1 MRSVSQ
7 RMASSNDE
15 IDRAIEKVLQNLV
28 SKFIDFDKRMGLN
41 QDLLQSNDGNNLTA
55 AQKTEKKN
63 Q

>member
-41 QDLLQSNDGNNLTA
+41 QELLQSNDGNNLTA

>member
-1 MRSVSQ
+1 
-7 RMASSNDE
+7 MASSNDE